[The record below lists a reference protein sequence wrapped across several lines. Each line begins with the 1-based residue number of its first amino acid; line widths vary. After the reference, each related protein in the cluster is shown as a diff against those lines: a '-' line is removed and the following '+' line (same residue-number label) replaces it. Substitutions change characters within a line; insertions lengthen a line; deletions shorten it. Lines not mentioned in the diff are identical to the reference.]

1 MNNNSR
7 FVDRSFV
14 PNDYLPKDCLND
26 GVIIRDHLKQILKNF
41 RLDDIIDNEKEFE
54 KLWSKFDLD
63 NTGII
68 RTNVFLRLLDYRV
81 NLADEINANIQRLA
95 SHSST
100 TRNIDRNVSSSLSGK
115 QRKVLRNKNRD
126 DNNNDKQPK
135 YDSPPPSAVGES
147 SDEII
152 INPDETYNYDEHENS
167 SRISPTVNVSTK
179 TLNTKFR
186 TLVQKHRT
194 LTKQLNES
202 DEFIPFLDRKVK
214 KLIYSFE

>member
-1 MNNNSR
+1 LNNNSS

>member
-1 MNNNSR
+1 MNNNSS

>member
-1 MNNNSR
+1 LNNNSR

>member
-1 MNNNSR
+1 MNKNSS
-7 FVDRSFV
+7 FFDRSFV
-14 PNDYLPKDCLND
+14 PSDYLPNDCLND

-41 RLDDIIDNEKEFE
+41 HLEDIIDNEKEFE

-100 TRNIDRNVSSSLSGK
+100 ARNVSSSLSGK

-126 DNNNDKQPK
+126 DNDNQPK
-135 YDSPPPSAVGES
+135 YGPPPPSALGQS

-152 INPDETYNYDEHENS
+152 IHPDETYNYDEQENS
-167 SRISPTVNVSTK
+167 SIISPAVNVSTK

-186 TLVQKHRT
+186 TLVQKHRK
-194 LTKQLNES
+194 LTRQLNES
-202 DEFIPFLDRKVK
+202 DEFIPFLDRKVNQ
-214 KLIYSFE
+214 LIYSFE